1 MSTKKL
7 TINAILLAIG
17 AILHQITPAIG
28 LPMQPDFS
36 LIMLF
41 IIILLNKNEY
51 KTVMVAAV
59 ITGIFTALTTK
70 FPGGQIPNMVDKV
83 ITANIIY
90 IMVFIINKVKLVSS
104 LSTKKRTNI
113 IMAMVFL
120 VGTII
125 SGTIFLLSAQFIVG
139 LPASFISL
147 FVVTVLPASIINV
160 SLGVLIYSSVKLSMN
175 KLSYTI

>member
-175 KLSYTI
+175 RLSYTI